1 MRAEHRRLG
10 TTLLLTA
17 LACAPALAADEH
29 IFEPGSKHVCVPAAN
44 GQGWDCR
51 SAEEAPAAAASTS
64 PREPRLRSSRQIPE
78 DSATSA
84 ATADEP
90 AAPTGPLPQP
100 APASTEGNR
109 RTAPKAQAA
118 AAPAAG
124 QPAAAAAEPPAATPE
139 TAVSSR
145 NVPHYLLSPEARGS
159 AASASSAPTAS
170 APARSAAAAEPV
182 RATGSEAAA
191 AHQDT
196 AAARAEVTETAPTAS
211 ATADPPS
218 AAPATATS
226 PAAATASAA
235 APSAAAAAKSTAAT
249 TTTPSTTATAP
260 STAAATKTAAATAAA
275 QITADAMP
283 SAAAETASAGES
295 APAQPRSEPPP
306 TAPANHA
313 GTLLGAGE
321 FRRLS
326 DTRYVVELA
335 SGASRGEVESRAAS
349 AAPAQGRVYL
359 LPLRRDGADWYLAV
373 WGDFDS
379 VDAARSAR
387 AQALADGA
395 AGLGWPRRAGPLKQ
409 ELVR

>member
-90 AAPTGPLPQP
+90 AEPLPQP

-124 QPAAAAAEPPAATPE
+124 QPAAAATEPPAATPE

-145 NVPHYLLSPEARGS
+145 NVPHYLLSPEARG
-159 AASASSAPTAS
+159 SAPTAS

-235 APSAAAAAKSTAAT
+235 APSAAAAAKSNAAT

-260 STAAATKTAAATAAA
+260 SPAAATKTAAATAAA
-275 QITADAMP
+275 QTTADATP

-335 SGASRGEVESRAAS
+335 SGASRGEVESRAAG

-387 AQALADGA
+387 AQALTDGA

-409 ELVR
+409 ELGR

>member
-191 AHQDT
+191 AHHDT
-196 AAARAEVTETAPTAS
+196 AAAARAEVTETAPTAS
-211 ATADPPS
+211 ANADPPS

-226 PAAATASAA
+226 PAAATASAT
-235 APSAAAAAKSTAAT
+235 APSAAAPAKSTAA
-249 TTTPSTTATAP
+249 TATAP

-275 QITADAMP
+275 QTTADATP

-295 APAQPRSEPPP
+295 APAQPRNEPPP

-321 FRRLS
+321 FRRLA

-335 SGASRGEVESRAAS
+335 SGASRSEVESRAAA
-349 AAPAQGRVYL
+349 AAPPQGRVYL